1 MMDVLRDLLL
11 NPSPWAVLIVSL
23 VKATLVLSIAQLVV
37 AARPGLSASMR
48 HLILTAALSSF
59 VIIPLIAF
67 AAPRWT
73 VEVRVETAAVSAS
86 APRSTS
92 ERADRAPESNMVDPA
107 PSPSAAA
114 PARAAFQGPSPLQAV
129 VGIWLAVSLLL
140 AGRLLRSSARVKGI
154 VNAATQPSARTVELF
169 EEVRWRLAIES
180 DVRVLQS
187 EQIAVPMVWG
197 IRNGTLL
204 LPTAAETWS
213 DEDLR
218 GTLIHELAHLQR
230 LDYFSLTLINLV
242 SVLLWFHPQIWSARS
257 RALAEGERACD
268 DLVVRA
274 GELPSGYA
282 SHLLQVARL
291 MPRRDPHAALLAMS
305 RPSQLEGRMYAIL
318 STSVNRA
325 GVGRKLLMAVVTL
338 FCAAVVPLSMLQAAG
353 SSMVAPTEGVNQA
366 ARRVSTPTQW
376 FELTQ
381 SDGVTMSSNVS
392 DPADGVYSCDD
403 FNATWSSLE
412 SVTGEER
419 ISVAG
424 RRLSV
429 SAHQTGGIRFRRS
442 RTGAFSVLACKA
454 AAGSTLQ
461 EASRRLSQIS
471 VEERGGVVAVKA
483 PDEELWLVHLIVDVP
498 DGASVEAR
506 TQNGPL
512 WFDGVDA
519 TIDAAVTNG
528 PLTLLNSRGAIRA
541 RTTNGPMSL
550 TRMSGDIDAIVENG
564 PLSISLDGPG
574 WKGGEL
580 RASVGNGPLS
590 LLLPE
595 RYGAGV
601 LLNMTGQGP
610 FACSLP
616 ECRALEP
623 PRRHRGPWQ
632 PRALQLGDG
641 PDRVFIE
648 TANGPVA
655 IAHRD

>member
-1 MMDVLRDLLL
+1 MMDALRDLLL

-23 VKATLVLSIAQLVV
+23 LKATLVLSIAQLVV
-37 AARPGLSASMR
+37 AARPRLSASMR
-48 HLILTAALSSF
+48 HLILTAGLSSF
-59 VIIPLIAF
+59 AIIPLIAF

-73 VEVRVETAAVSAS
+73 VEVGVETAALSSS
-86 APRSTS
+86 APRFTS
-92 ERADRAPESNMVDPA
+92 EGTGRASGPDMVDRAP
-107 PSPSAAA
+107 SPTAAA
-114 PARAAFQGPSPLQAV
+114 PASVAFQRPSPLPAIL
-129 VGIWLAVSLLL
+129 GIWLAGSLFLI
-140 AGRLLRSSARVKGI
+140 GRLLRSSARVKGI
-154 VNAATQPSARTVELF
+154 VNDATQPPARTLELF
-169 EEVRWRLAIES
+169 EEVRSRLAIES

-197 IRNGTLL
+197 IRSGTLL
-204 LPTAAETWS
+204 LPVAAETWS

-282 SHLLQVARL
+282 SHLLHVARL
-291 MPRRDPHAALLAMS
+291 MPRRDPHVALLAMS

-325 GVGRKLLMAVVTL
+325 GVGRKLLVAVVTL
-338 FCAAVVPLSMLQAAG
+338 FCATVVPLSMLQAAG
-353 SSMVAPTEGVNQA
+353 SSMVAPAERAHQA

-376 FELTQ
+376 LELTE
-381 SDGVTMSSNVS
+381 SDGVRISSNVS

-403 FNATWSSLE
+403 FNVTWSSLE

-442 RTGAFSVLACKA
+442 PTGAFSVLACKA
-454 AAGSTLQ
+454 AAGRTLQ
-461 EASRRLSQIS
+461 EASLRLSQVT

-483 PDEELWLVHLIVDVP
+483 PEEERWLVHLIVDVP
-498 DGASVEAR
+498 DGAAVAAR
-506 TQNGPL
+506 AQDGPL

-519 TIDAAVTNG
+519 TIDAAVMNG

-550 TRMSGDIDAIVENG
+550 TRMAGDIDAILENG
-564 PLSISLDGPG
+564 PLSITLDGAG
-574 WKGGEL
+574 WTGGEL
-580 RASVGNGPLS
+580 RASVANGPVS
-590 LLLPE
+590 LVLPE
-595 RYGAGV
+595 TYDSGV
-601 LLNMTGQGP
+601 LLNMSGEGP
-610 FACSLP
+610 LSCSLP

-623 PRRHRGPWQ
+623 PRGHRGPWR
-632 PRALQLGDG
+632 PRELQLGDG
-641 PDRVFIE
+641 PDRIFIE
-648 TANGPVA
+648 TGNGPVA
-655 IAHRD
+655 IAHR